1 MKEGM
6 KGGLQPSK
14 RGVFFDY
21 QFDPGTSEKQ
31 NQKSADNP
39 TCEATGSMTSSY
51 CFRHLGYC
59 NISYMDGHVG
69 DMTFRDKSIFTN
81 SFHDFTKQ
89 PSVVDDLG
97 TKLWANNVVQT
108 KYPFGPRPANWRNK
122 ENFNMNEK
130 TIDQTFVIYR

>member
-6 KGGLQPSK
+6 KDGLNPSK

-21 QFDPGTSEKQ
+21 QFDPGTLQNQ
-31 NQKSADNP
+31 NQKSTNNP
-39 TCEATGSMTSSY
+39 VCEATGEKTSSY

-59 NISYMDGHVG
+59 NIAYMDGHVG

-89 PSVVDDLG
+89 PSVIDDLMG
-97 TKLWANNVVQT
+97 EVKWSRKYCSNKISFRSKTKKLGRQ
-108 KYPFGPRPANWRNK
+108 K
-122 ENFNMNEK
+122 
-130 TIDQTFVIYR
+130 

>member
-1 MKEGM
+1 M

-59 NISYMDGHVG
+59 NIAYMDGHVG
-69 DMTFRDKSIFTN
+69 DMTFRNKMIFSN
-81 SFHDFTKQ
+81 NFPYNESLKI
-89 PSVVDDLG
+89 VDNARFRAHIG
-97 TKLWANNVVQT
+97 
-108 KYPFGPRPANWRNK
+108 F
-122 ENFNMNEK
+122 
-130 TIDQTFVIYR
+130 

>member
-6 KGGLQPSK
+6 KDGLNPSK

-21 QFDPGTSEKQ
+21 QFDPGTSNNQ
-31 NQKSADNP
+31 NQKSSDNP
-39 TCEATGSMTSSY
+39 VCEATSETTSSY